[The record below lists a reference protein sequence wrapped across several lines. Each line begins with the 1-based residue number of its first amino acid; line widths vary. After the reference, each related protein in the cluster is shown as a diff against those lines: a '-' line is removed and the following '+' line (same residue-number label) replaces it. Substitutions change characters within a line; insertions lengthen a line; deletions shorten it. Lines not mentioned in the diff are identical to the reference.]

1 MSSPALHAR
10 QATLMIACGGLI
22 YGLIMGVRS
31 SLSLFIGP
39 INTASGLGLASIS
52 LAFGIAQLMWG
63 VTQPVAGVLA
73 SRYGNARIMVTGA
86 LMVAAGT
93 ALVPFATSQW
103 MLILAIAVLGS
114 GGAGFAG
121 PSMIMAA
128 LNQKLPAAR
137 RAMANAM
144 VNVGGSL
151 GQFLVVPAAQ
161 MIAAGAGWVNTLILL
176 GGTLIA
182 IVPLS
187 RTLWVPA
194 TASLA
199 PAAGDVKVADALRDR
214 NFPLIAAGFFV
225 CGFHVAFISTHLPG
239 VVAACGLPPEVGA
252 WSLGVVGLFNIA
264 GSFGIGWAIGRWRS
278 RSLLSLIY
286 ASRGAIV
293 AVFLVAPKTE
303 LTFVL
308 FSAAIGLT
316 YLSTVPAT
324 ATLVSKFY
332 GVRNMA
338 TLFGFVMLSHQ
349 VGGFLGA
356 WLGGKAFVASGSYD
370 WMWYADIALA
380 IFAALVHLPIREAPV
395 RAPAASAA

>member
-1 MSSPALHAR
+1 MRSPELNAR
-10 QATLMIACGGLI
+10 QATLLIACGGLI
-22 YGLIMGVRS
+22 YGLTMGVRG

-39 INTASGLGLASIS
+39 INTATGLGLASIS

-63 VTQPVAGVLA
+63 LTQPVAGMLA

-86 LMVAAGT
+86 LMVATGT

-114 GGAGFAG
+114 GGAGFTG

-161 MIAAGAGWVNTLILL
+161 MIATGAGWVNTLIFL
-176 GGTLIA
+176 GGTLLA
-182 IVPLS
+182 VVPLS
-187 RTLWVPA
+187 RMLWVPA
-194 TASLA
+194 SASLA